1 MIAVLLNKQDFEYDV
16 HSLIR
21 AFYPGVDV
29 HIFYEETEIKEAYEK
44 KFVIFYEQ
52 DKI

>member
-21 AFYPGVDV
+21 HFIREWTS
-29 HIFYEETEIKEAYEK
+29 IFFMKRQRSQRHMK
-44 KFVIFYEQ
+44 KNL
-52 DKI
+52 